1 MGVFTYESE
10 VTSSVPPAKMFK
22 ATVLDSDNLIP
33 KIRPQDIKS
42 VEILQGQGGPGTIKK
57 IHFGEAALN
66 QFLMSSKVVASPDGG
81 CIYKNTKKYHT
92 KAGVEISE
100 EHVKGGKEE
109 SLALFKAIEAYLLA
123 HPDAY

>member
-1 MGVFTYESE
+1 MNMLTDRLTGVLFFFLFFFFFLFPGRKFKSMTHRIDAIDKENFSFSYTVIDGDVLTSGIESISHE
-10 VTSSVPPAKMFK
+10 
-22 ATVLDSDNLIP
+22 L
-33 KIRPQDIKS
+33 
-42 VEILQGQGGPGTIKK
+42 
-57 IHFGEAALN
+57 
-66 QFLMSSKVVASPDGG
+66 KVVASPDGG

-109 SLALFKAIEAYLLA
+109 SLAVFKAIEAYILA